1 MESKPLL
8 LKMCRIQQI
17 ELCLTRAG
25 VSRDWIHREVIYP
38 NFFIGRKTY
47 YKYLNTNAKKALRD
61 GYGVNW
67 EEELNRLKPINYM
80 QLMREVES
88 QGIFNF
94 EEEPL
99 TAEQK
104 MDVIKNGMRQ

>member
-1 MESKPLL
+1 MDSKPLL

-17 ELCLTRAG
+17 EICLTRAG

-38 NFFIGRKTY
+38 NWFISRKTY
-47 YKYLNTNAKKALRD
+47 YKYLNTNAKKLLRD
-61 GYGVNW
+61 KYNIDW
-67 EEELNRLKPINYM
+67 EVELARLTPINYM

-104 MDVIKNGMRQ
+104 MEVLKKGMRQ